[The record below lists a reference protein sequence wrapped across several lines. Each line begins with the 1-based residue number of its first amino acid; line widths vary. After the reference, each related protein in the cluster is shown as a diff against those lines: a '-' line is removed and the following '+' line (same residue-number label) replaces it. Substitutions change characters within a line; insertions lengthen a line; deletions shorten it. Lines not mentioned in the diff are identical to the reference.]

1 MSFTILQNEKNA
13 FFGYENKKFKKSKNC
28 HFSKGVDPWFWSK
41 IGHFSISFREYWPEK
56 CVLRYFRTKNL
67 FLGYKNK
74 KLKKSKNY
82 QFSKGVSS
90 WFWSR
95 IGNFF
100 HQCVLGK
107 IGRENVF
114 HNILESKNACLVQ
127 KSNQLK
133 QSKNW
138 YFFNGVSPWFL
149 SKSWKFFLFFRQNRV
164 GKCALRYSRK

>member
-1 MSFTILQNEKNA
+1 MKTRSSKSRKIAIFPKELIHGFGQKLA
-13 FFGYENKKFKKSKNC
+13 IFPFF
-28 HFSKGVDPWFWSK
+28 
-41 IGHFSISFREYWPEK
+41 FREYWPEK

-100 HQCVLGK
+100 HQFVLGK

-114 HNILESKNACLVQ
+114 HDILESKNACLVQ